1 MSLHRTIWTLLVF
14 WLVLMQN
21 VFAGISVQASIKPL
35 QMIVTELTLGL
46 ADSALP
52 LLPPGKTTHDFALR
66 ISDAQR
72 VKRADILLWLGPA
85 TEPYLA
91 SMVSQKDPA
100 RVIDVSTL
108 PKIQHLPM
116 RFVGEEDSHH
126 RSEHGAWDPHLW
138 LSVDNAAVIAEALA
152 AKLSRLDVAHANQYQ
167 QNLEHF
173 KASLLP
179 LAQFRGRFAQQSA
192 LYVVHHD
199 AYQYLENY
207 MGIKPLAVVT
217 SEPEVSPG
225 VRHLMNVAETIQTQH
240 IGCFVAGPVLPPKII
255 PLLFKGRAQTS
266 YQVIMLDPLAGD
278 STTRYS
284 DFMAAL
290 FGKFSQ
296 CLSVRR
302 AG

>member
-1 MSLHRTIWTLLVF
+1 MSLHRAIWILLVF

-21 VFAGISVQASIKPL
+21 VFAGVSVQASIKPL

-46 ADSALP
+46 TDSATP

-66 ISDAQR
+66 ISDAKH
-72 VKRADILLWLGPA
+72 VKEADVLLWLGPA
-85 TEPYLA
+85 IEPYLV
-91 SMVSQKDPA
+91 SMVRQKDPA
-100 RVIDVSTL
+100 AVIDVSTL
-108 PKIQHLPM
+108 PGIQHLPM

-126 RSEHGAWDPHLW
+126 RGEHRAWDPHLW
-138 LSVDNAAVIAEALA
+138 LSVDNAAVIADALA
-152 AKLSRLDVAHANQYQ
+152 VKLSRLDVAHADQYQ

-179 LAQFRGRFAQQSA
+179 LAQFRGRFVQQPA

-217 SEPEVSPG
+217 SEPEISPG
-225 VRHLMNVAETIQTQH
+225 VRHLMTVTQL
-240 IGCFVAGPVLPPKII
+240 IKREQVSCFVASPLVPPKII
-255 PLLFKGRAQTS
+255 SVLFKGRESSSYKVILLDEMGGGAQ
-266 YQVIMLDPLAGD
+266 
-278 STTRYS
+278 TRYS

-290 FGKFSQ
+290 FSEFSQ

-302 AG
+302 DG